1 MTCPALLRLLAVVYG
16 TPEYALDEAS
26 RTSHPLYSVRLAK
39 DNMTDH
45 QRTLRRPLL
54 GGALT
59 AAALGL
65 CGISPRLLAAGKRRV
80 SVREEE
86 IEPGRYQNHPQ
97 TRAFIDEMVA
107 SNGFQRA
114 ELEGWFSQA
123 VYSTTVARLIMPPTT
138 PGKKSWRAY
147 RSRFIEP
154 IRINAGVR
162 FWQQNR
168 ETLRR
173 AEAEFGVPASVIVGI
188 IGVET
193 IYGRDM
199 GNFRVLDSLSTLAF
213 DYPDTPNR
221 EARTKLFRNQ
231 LADYLL
237 WCRDTKTD
245 VFSVLGSYAGAI
257 GIPQFMPTS
266 LREYAVDYDGDGHI
280 DLRNSPTDAIGS
292 VGRFLQLHGWE
303 QGRPV
308 VWQIANDDGS
318 RGVAAAA
325 ADGEP
330 WPTRTLNQ
338 LTRAGLRVDEPI
350 DVARE
355 GETGVL
361 IADLPTPDQPT
372 EYVIGLR
379 NFYVLTRYNR
389 SFFYALT
396 VYQLGEA
403 VKAAMA

>member
-1 MTCPALLRLLAVVYG
+1 MT
-16 TPEYALDEAS
+16 E
-26 RTSHPLYSVRLAK
+26 K
-39 DNMTDH
+39 
-45 QRTLRRPLL
+45 QRSLRRPLL
-54 GGALT
+54 RAAFS

-65 CGISPRLLAAGKRRV
+65 CGISPGLMAAGKRRV
-80 SVREEE
+80 SVSEEE
-86 IEPGRYQNHPQ
+86 IDPGRYQNHPQ
-97 TRAFIDEMVA
+97 TRAFIDQMVA
-107 SNGFQRA
+107 RNGFQRA
-114 ELEGWFSQA
+114 ELEGWFAQT
-123 VYSTTVARLIMPPTT
+123 VYSATVARLIMPPST
-138 PGKKSWRAY
+138 PGRKSWRAY

-168 ETLRR
+168 DTLRR

-193 IYGRDM
+193 IYGRNM
-199 GNFRVLDSLSTLAF
+199 GTFRVMDSLSTLAF

-221 EARTKLFRNQ
+221 EARTRLFRDQ
-231 LADYLL
+231 LGDYLL
-237 WCRDTKTD
+237 WCRDTRTD
-245 VFSVLGSYAGAI
+245 VFSVTGSYAGAI

-266 LREYAVDYDGDGHI
+266 LREYAIDYDNDGHI

-308 VWQIANDDGS
+308 VWRIAGDAGS
-318 RGVAAAA
+318 LGVASAA

-338 LTRAGLRVDEPI
+338 LTRAGLQLDEPI
-350 DVARE
+350 DSGRE

-361 IADLPTPDQPT
+361 VVDLPTPDQPT
-372 EYVIGLR
+372 EYMIGLR

-389 SFFYALT
+389 SFFYALS

-403 VKAAMA
+403 VKAAIA

>member
-1 MTCPALLRLLAVVYG
+1 
-16 TPEYALDEAS
+16 
-26 RTSHPLYSVRLAK
+26 
-39 DNMTDH
+39 MTDK
-45 QRTLRRPLL
+45 QRSLRRPLM
-54 GGALT
+54 GAALT

-65 CGISPRLLAAGKRRV
+65 CGVSPQLLAAGKRRV

-97 TRAFIDEMVA
+97 TRAFIDDMVA
-107 SNGFQRA
+107 RHGFQRA
-114 ELEGWFSQA
+114 ELDTWFSQA
-123 VYSTTVARLIMPPTT
+123 VYSATVSRLIMPPAT

-162 FWQQNR
+162 FWQQHR
-168 ETLRR
+168 DTLRR

-199 GNFRVLDSLSTLAF
+199 GTFRVLDSLSTLAF

-221 EARTKLFRNQ
+221 ESRTKLFRDQ

-237 WCRDTKTD
+237 WCRETKTD
-245 VFSVLGSYAGAI
+245 VYSVLGSFAGAV

-266 LREYAVDYDGDGHI
+266 LREYAIDYDNDGRV

-308 VWQIANDDGS
+308 VWRIAGDDGS
-318 RGVAAAA
+318 RGIATAA

-350 DVARE
+350 DVNRE

-361 IADLPTPDQPT
+361 VVDLPTPDQPT
-372 EYVIGLR
+372 EYMIGLR

-389 SFFYALT
+389 SFFYALA

-403 VKAAMA
+403 VKAAMG

>member
-1 MTCPALLRLLAVVYG
+1 MHKT
-16 TPEYALDEAS
+16 
-26 RTSHPLYSVRLAK
+26 HPLYSVRLAK
-39 DNMTDH
+39 DNMTDP
-45 QRTLRRPLL
+45 QRPLRRPLM
-54 GGALT
+54 GAALT

-65 CGISPRLLAAGKRRV
+65 CGISPGLFAAGKRRV

-86 IEPGRYQNHPQ
+86 IDPGRYQNHPQ
-97 TRAFIDEMVA
+97 ARAFIDDMVA
-107 SNGFQRA
+107 RNGFQRT
-114 ELEGWFSQA
+114 ELESYFGQA
-123 VYSTTVARLIMPPTT
+123 VYSATVARLIMPPTT

-199 GNFRVLDSLSTLAF
+199 GTFRVMDSLSTLAF

-221 EARTKLFRNQ
+221 EARTKLFRDQ

-266 LREYAVDYDGDGHI
+266 LREYAIDYDGDGHI
-280 DLRNSPTDAIGS
+280 DLRNSPADAIGS

-303 QGRPV
+303 QNRPV
-308 VWQIANDDGS
+308 VWRIAGDAGS
-318 RGVAAAA
+318 QGVAVAA

-350 DVARE
+350 DVQRE
-355 GETGVL
+355 GEAGVL
-361 IADLPTPDQPT
+361 IVDLPTPDQPT
-372 EYVIGLR
+372 EYIIGLR

-389 SFFYALT
+389 SFFYALA

-403 VKAAMA
+403 VKAAMS

>member
-1 MTCPALLRLLAVVYG
+1 
-16 TPEYALDEAS
+16 
-26 RTSHPLYSVRLAK
+26 
-39 DNMTDH
+39 MTDS
-45 QRTLRRPLL
+45 QRSLRRPLL
-54 GGALT
+54 GAALCT
-59 AAALGL
+59 AALGL
-65 CGISPRLLAAGKRRV
+65 CGISPTALAAARKAAKARPRRV
-80 SVREEE
+80 STVQEEE
-86 IEPGRYQNHPQ
+86 IEPGRYRDNPQ
-97 TRAFIDEMVA
+97 TRAFIDEMV
-107 SNGFQRA
+107 NGHGFARA
-114 ELEGWFSQA
+114 TLDDWFAQA
-123 VYSTTVARLIMPPTT
+123 VYSSTVVRLIMPPAT
-138 PGKKSWRAY
+138 PGRKSWRTY

-162 FWQQNR
+162 FWQENR
-168 ETLRR
+168 AALER
-173 AEAEFGVPASVIVGI
+173 AQAEFGVPASVIVGI

-199 GNFRVLDSLSTLAF
+199 GTFRVLDSLSTLAF

-221 EARTKLFRNQ
+221 DARARLFRDQ
-231 LADYLL
+231 LSDYLL
-237 WCRDTKTD
+237 WCRDTRTD
-245 VFSVLGSYAGAI
+245 VFSVLGSYAGAV

-266 LREYAVDYDGDGHI
+266 LRQYAIDYDGDGHV

-303 QGRPV
+303 QNRPV
-308 VWQIANDDGS
+308 VWRIAQDEGS
-318 RGVAAAA
+318 LGVAAAA

-338 LTRAGLRVDEPI
+338 LLKAGLRTDEPI
-350 DVARE
+350 DLRRE

-361 IADLPTPDQPT
+361 VVDLPTPGQPT
-372 EYVIGLR
+372 EYMLGLR

-389 SFFYALT
+389 SFFYALA

>member
-1 MTCPALLRLLAVVYG
+1 MT
-16 TPEYALDEAS
+16 E
-26 RTSHPLYSVRLAK
+26 K
-39 DNMTDH
+39 
-45 QRTLRRPLL
+45 QRSLRRPPRRVLM
-54 GGALT
+54 GAALS

-65 CGISPRLLAAGKRRV
+65 CGISPTLLAAGKRRV

-86 IEPGRYQNHPQ
+86 IDPGRYQNHPQ
-97 TRAFIDEMVA
+97 ARAFIDEMVSRHGLA
-107 SNGFQRA
+107 RA
-114 ELEGWFSQA
+114 DLDNWFAQTA
-123 VYSTTVARLIMPPTT
+123 YSATVARLILPPTT

-199 GNFRVLDSLSTLAF
+199 GSFRVMDSLSTLAF

-221 EARTKLFRNQ
+221 EARTKLFRDQ

-237 WCRDTKTD
+237 WCRDTRTD
-245 VFSVLGSYAGAI
+245 VFSVTGSYAGAI

-266 LREYAVDYDGDGHI
+266 LREYAIDYDNDGHI
-280 DLRNSPTDAIGS
+280 DLRNSPVDAIGS

-308 VWQIANDDGS
+308 AWRIASDAGS
-318 RGVAAAA
+318 LGVATAA

-350 DVARE
+350 DIARE

-361 IADLPTPDQPT
+361 VVDLPTPDQPT
-372 EYVIGLR
+372 EYLIGLR

-389 SFFYALT
+389 SFFYALA

-403 VKAAMA
+403 VKAAMG

>member
-1 MTCPALLRLLAVVYG
+1 
-16 TPEYALDEAS
+16 
-26 RTSHPLYSVRLAK
+26 
-39 DNMTDH
+39 MTDT
-45 QRTLRRPLL
+45 QRSLRRPLL
-54 GGALT
+54 GAALS

-65 CGISPRLLAAGKRRV
+65 CGLSPNLLAAGKRRV
-80 SVREEE
+80 NVREEE
-86 IEPGRYQNHPQ
+86 IEPGRYRDNAQ
-97 TRAFIDEMVA
+97 TRAFIDEMVTRH
-107 SNGFQRA
+107 GFERGT
-114 ELEGWFSQA
+114 LENWFGQA
-123 VYSTTVARLIMPPTT
+123 VYSATVARLILPPTT
-138 PGKKSWRAY
+138 PGRKSWRAY

-154 IRINAGVR
+154 IRINAGLR
-162 FWQQNR
+162 FWQENR
-168 ETLRR
+168 DTLRR

-199 GNFRVLDSLSTLAF
+199 GTFRVIDSLSTLAF
-213 DYPDTPNR
+213 DYPSTPNR
-221 EARTKLFRNQ
+221 GARSTLFRNQ

-237 WCRDTKTD
+237 WCRDTRTD

-266 LREYAVDYDGDGHI
+266 LREYAIDYDGNGRI

-303 QGRPV
+303 ANRPV
-308 VWQIANDDGS
+308 VWRLAADEGS
-318 RGVAAAA
+318 RGIAVAA

-338 LTRAGLRVDEPI
+338 LTKAGLRLDEPI
-350 DVARE
+350 DLARE

-361 IADLPTPDQPT
+361 VVDLPTPDQPT
-372 EYVIGLR
+372 EYMIGLR

-389 SFFYALT
+389 SFFYALA

-403 VKAAMA
+403 VKAAMG

>member
-1 MTCPALLRLLAVVYG
+1 
-16 TPEYALDEAS
+16 
-26 RTSHPLYSVRLAK
+26 
-39 DNMTDH
+39 MTDK
-45 QRTLRRPLL
+45 QRSLRRPLL
-54 GGALT
+54 GAALT

-65 CGISPRLLAAGKRRV
+65 CGVSPRLMAAGKRRV
-80 SVREEE
+80 SIREEE
-86 IEPGRYQNHPQ
+86 IEPGRYRNHPQ
-97 TRAFIDEMVA
+97 TRAFIDDMVA
-107 SNGFQRA
+107 RHGFPRA
-114 ELEGWFSQA
+114 ELDTYFSQA
-123 VYSTTVARLIMPPTT
+123 VYSATVSRLIMPPST
-138 PGKKSWRAY
+138 PGRKSWRTY

-162 FWQQNR
+162 FWQENR
-168 ETLRR
+168 DTLRR

-199 GNFRVLDSLSTLAF
+199 GTFRVLDSLSTLAF

-221 EARTKLFRNQ
+221 DARTRLFRDQ

-237 WCRDTKTD
+237 WCRETRTD
-245 VFSVLGSYAGAI
+245 VYSVLGSYAGAV

-266 LREYAVDYDGDGHI
+266 LREYAIDYDKDGHV
-280 DLRNSPTDAIGS
+280 DLRNSTVDAIGS

-308 VWQIANDDGS
+308 VWRIAGDEGS
-318 RGVAAAA
+318 RGIAVAA

-330 WPTRTLNQ
+330 WPTRTLTQ
-338 LTRAGLRVDEPI
+338 LTRAGLRVDEPV
-350 DVARE
+350 DLQRE

-361 IADLPTPDQPT
+361 VVDLPTPDQPT
-372 EYVIGLR
+372 EYLIGLR

-389 SFFYALT
+389 SFFYALA

-403 VKAAMA
+403 VKAAMG

>member
-1 MTCPALLRLLAVVYG
+1 
-16 TPEYALDEAS
+16 
-26 RTSHPLYSVRLAK
+26 
-39 DNMTDH
+39 MTDQ
-45 QRTLRRPLL
+45 QRSLRRPLL
-54 GGALT
+54 GAALT

-65 CGISPRLLAAGKRRV
+65 CGVSPGLLAAGKRRV

-86 IEPGRYQNHPQ
+86 IEPGRYQNHPKTQ
-97 TRAFIDEMVA
+97 AFIDEMVA
-107 SNGFQRA
+107 RNGFQRA
-114 ELEGWFSQA
+114 ELESYFSQA
-123 VYSTTVARLIMPPTT
+123 VYSATVSRLIMPPTT

-173 AEAEFGVPASVIVGI
+173 AETEFGVPASVIVGI

-199 GNFRVLDSLSTLAF
+199 GTFRVLDSLSTLAF

-221 EARTKLFRNQ
+221 DARTTLFRNQ
-231 LADYLL
+231 LADYLI
-237 WCRDTKTD
+237 WCRDTRTD
-245 VFSVLGSYAGAI
+245 VYSVLGSYAGAV

-266 LREYAVDYDGDGHI
+266 LREYAIDYDRDGHV

-308 VWQIANDDGS
+308 AWRIAGDAGS
-318 RGVAAAA
+318 LGVASAA

-338 LTRAGLRVDEPI
+338 LTKAGLRVDEPI
-350 DVARE
+350 DVQRE

-361 IADLPTPDQPT
+361 IVDLPTPDQPT
-372 EYVIGLR
+372 EYMIGLR

-389 SFFYALT
+389 SFFYALA

-403 VKAAMA
+403 VKAAMG

>member
-1 MTCPALLRLLAVVYG
+1 MG
-16 TPEYALDEAS
+16 
-26 RTSHPLYSVRLAK
+26 
-39 DNMTDH
+39 
-45 QRTLRRPLL
+45 
-54 GGALT
+54 
-59 AAALGL
+59 AALGAAAMGL
-65 CGISPRLLAAGKRRV
+65 SGLSPTLLAAGKRRV

-86 IEPGRYQNHPQ
+86 IDPGRYQNHPQ
-97 TRAFIDEMVA
+97 ARAFIDDMVA
-107 SNGFQRA
+107 RNGFARA
-114 ELEGWFSQA
+114 DIEGWFAQTA
-123 VYSTTVARLIMPPTT
+123 YSATVARLIMPPTT

-199 GNFRVLDSLSTLAF
+199 GSFRVMDSLSTLAF

-221 EARTKLFRNQ
+221 DARTKLFRDQ

-237 WCRDTKTD
+237 WCRDTRTD
-245 VFSVLGSYAGAI
+245 VFSVTGSYAGAI

-266 LREYAVDYDGDGHI
+266 LREYAIDYDNDGHI
-280 DLRNSPTDAIGS
+280 DLRNSPVDAIGS

-308 VWQIANDDGS
+308 VWRIAGDDGS
-318 RGVAAAA
+318 RGVAIAA

-350 DVARE
+350 DTARE

-361 IADLPTPDQPT
+361 VVDLPTPNQPT
-372 EYVIGLR
+372 EYMIGLR

-389 SFFYALT
+389 SFFYALA

>member
-1 MTCPALLRLLAVVYG
+1 
-16 TPEYALDEAS
+16 
-26 RTSHPLYSVRLAK
+26 
-39 DNMTDH
+39 MTDT
-45 QRTLRRPLL
+45 QRSLRRPLL
-54 GGALT
+54 GAALS

-65 CGISPRLLAAGKRRV
+65 CGLSPSLLAAGKRRV

-86 IEPGRYQNHPQ
+86 IEPGRYRDNPQ
-97 TRAFIDEMVA
+97 ARAFIDEMVA
-107 SNGFQRA
+107 RHGFERGMLQ
-114 ELEGWFSQA
+114 EWFGQA
-123 VYSTTVARLIMPPTT
+123 VYSATVVRLIMPPATT
-138 PGKKSWRAY
+138 GRKSWRTY

-162 FWQQNR
+162 FWQDNR
-168 ETLRR
+168 DTLRR

-199 GNFRVLDSLSTLAF
+199 GSFRVLDSLSTLAF
-213 DYPDTPNR
+213 DYPATPNR
-221 EARTKLFRNQ
+221 EARSTLFRNQ

-237 WCRDTKTD
+237 WCRDTRTD
-245 VFSVLGSYAGAI
+245 VYSVLGSYAGAI

-266 LREYAVDYDGDGHI
+266 LREYALDYDNNGHI

-292 VGRFLQLHGWE
+292 VARFLQLHGWE
-303 QGRPV
+303 PGRPV
-308 VWQIANDDGS
+308 VWRIAPDTGS
-318 RGVAAAA
+318 LGIATAA

-330 WPTRTLNQ
+330 WPTRALNQ
-338 LTRAGLRVDEPI
+338 LTRAGLSLDEPI
-350 DVARE
+350 NLARE

-361 IADLPTPDQPT
+361 VVDLPTPDQPT
-372 EYVIGLR
+372 EYLLGLR

-389 SFFYALT
+389 SFFYALA

-403 VKAAMA
+403 VKAAMG

>member
-1 MTCPALLRLLAVVYG
+1 
-16 TPEYALDEAS
+16 
-26 RTSHPLYSVRLAK
+26 
-39 DNMTDH
+39 MTDT
-45 QRTLRRPLL
+45 QRSLRRPFL
-54 GGALT
+54 GAALA

-65 CGISPRLLAAGKRRV
+65 CGASPALLAAGKRRV
-80 SVREEE
+80 SLSEEE
-86 IEPGRYQNHPQ
+86 IEPGRYRNNPQ
-97 TRAFIDEMVA
+97 ARAFIDEMV
-107 SNGFQRA
+107 SRHGFDRA
-114 ELEGWFSQA
+114 VLDDWFGQA
-123 VYSTTVARLIMPPTT
+123 VFSATVARLIMPPAT
-138 PGKKSWRAY
+138 PGKKSWRTY

-162 FWQQNR
+162 FWQQHR
-168 ETLRR
+168 DTLRR

-199 GNFRVLDSLSTLAF
+199 GTFRVIDSLSTLAF
-213 DYPDTPNR
+213 DYPDTANR
-221 EARTKLFRNQ
+221 ASRQTMFRNQ

-237 WCRDTKTD
+237 WCRDTRTD

-266 LREYAVDYDGDGHI
+266 LREYAIDYDGDGRI

-303 QGRPV
+303 AGRPV
-308 VWQIANDDGS
+308 VWRIADDAGS
-318 RGVAAAA
+318 QGVAAAA

-338 LTRAGLRVDEPI
+338 LVKAGLRVDEPI

-361 IADLPTPDQPT
+361 VVDLPTPGQTT
-372 EYVIGLR
+372 EYMIGLR

-389 SFFYALT
+389 SFFYALA

-403 VKAAMA
+403 VKAAMG

>member
-1 MTCPALLRLLAVVYG
+1 
-16 TPEYALDEAS
+16 
-26 RTSHPLYSVRLAK
+26 
-39 DNMTDH
+39 MTDS
-45 QRTLRRPLL
+45 QRSLRRPLL
-54 GGALT
+54 GAALS
-59 AAALGL
+59 AAALSL
-65 CGISPRLLAAGKRRV
+65 CGVSPALLAAGKRRV

-86 IEPGRYQNHPQ
+86 IEPGRYRDNPKS
-97 TRAFIDEMVA
+97 RAFIDEMVA
-107 SNGFQRA
+107 RHGFARQT
-114 ELEGWFSQA
+114 LEGWFGQA
-123 VYSTTVARLIMPPTT
+123 VYSSTVVRLIMPPAT
-138 PGKKSWRAY
+138 PGRKSWRTY

-199 GNFRVLDSLSTLAF
+199 GTFRVIDSLSTLAF
-213 DYPDTPNR
+213 DYPDVPNR
-221 EARTKLFRNQ
+221 EARTALFRNQ

-237 WCRDTKTD
+237 WCRDTNTD
-245 VFSVLGSYAGAI
+245 VFSVLGSFAGAV

-266 LREYAVDYDGDGHI
+266 LREYAIDYDGDGHI
-280 DLRNSPTDAIGS
+280 DLRGSATDAIGS
-292 VGRFLQLHGWE
+292 VARFLQLHGWE
-303 QGRPV
+303 PGRPV
-308 VWQIANDDGS
+308 AWRIATDEGS
-318 RGVAAAA
+318 RGIAAAA

-338 LTRAGLRVDEPI
+338 LLKAGLRVDEPI
-350 DVARE
+350 NLASE

-361 IADLPTPDQPT
+361 VVDLPTPGETTD
-372 EYVIGLR
+372 YMLGLR

-389 SFFYALT
+389 SFFYALA

-403 VKAAMA
+403 VKAAMG

>member
-1 MTCPALLRLLAVVYG
+1 
-16 TPEYALDEAS
+16 
-26 RTSHPLYSVRLAK
+26 
-39 DNMTDH
+39 MTDIE
-45 QRTLRRPLL
+45 RSLRRPLL
-54 GGALT
+54 GAALS

-65 CGISPRLLAAGKRRV
+65 CGISPALLAAGKRRV
-80 SVREEE
+80 SIREEE
-86 IEPGRYQNHPQ
+86 IDPGRYRADGTNAQA
-97 TRAFIDEMVA
+97 RAFIDEMVA
-107 SNGFQRA
+107 KHGFERGA
-114 ELEGWFSQA
+114 LNDWFGQTA
-123 VYSTTVARLIMPPTT
+123 YSATVARLIMPPTT
-138 PGKKSWRAY
+138 PGRKSWRAY

-162 FWQQNR
+162 FWEEHR
-168 ETLRR
+168 DTLRR

-199 GNFRVLDSLSTLAF
+199 GTFRVMDSLSTLAF

-221 EARTKLFRNQ
+221 AARTTLFRNQ
-231 LADYLL
+231 LQDYLL
-237 WCRDTKTD
+237 WCRETRTD

-266 LREYAVDYDGDGHI
+266 LREYALDYSGDGRI
-280 DLRNSPTDAIGS
+280 DLRNSAVDAIGS
-292 VGRFLQLHGWE
+292 VARFLQLHGWE
-303 QGRPV
+303 PGRPV
-308 VWQIANDDGS
+308 AWRLGQDEGS
-318 RGVAAAA
+318 RGIASAA

-338 LTRAGLRVDEPI
+338 LLKAGLRVDEPI
-350 DVARE
+350 DTARE

-361 IADLPTPDQPT
+361 VVDLPTPDAPT
-372 EYVIGLR
+372 EYMLGLR

-389 SFFYALT
+389 SFFYALS

-403 VKAAMA
+403 VKAAMV

>member
-1 MTCPALLRLLAVVYG
+1 
-16 TPEYALDEAS
+16 
-26 RTSHPLYSVRLAK
+26 
-39 DNMTDH
+39 MTDS
-45 QRTLRRPLL
+45 QRSLRRPLL
-54 GGALT
+54 G
-59 AAALGL
+59 AAIAATGLGL
-65 CGISPRLLAAGKRRV
+65 CGLSPLSMAAGKRRV
-80 SVREEE
+80 ALREEE
-86 IEPGRYQNHPQ
+86 IEPGRYRDNAQ
-97 TRAFIDEMVA
+97 TQAFIDDMA
-107 SNGFQRA
+107 TRHGFAREQLA
-114 ELEGWFSQA
+114 DWFGQT
-123 VYSTTVARLIMPPTT
+123 VYSATVARLILPPAT
-138 PGKKSWRAY
+138 PGRKSWRAY

-168 ETLRR
+168 ATLRR

-199 GNFRVLDSLSTLAF
+199 GTFRVMDSLSTLAF
-213 DYPDTPNR
+213 DYPATPNR
-221 EARTKLFRNQ
+221 DARSAMFRNQ
-231 LADYLL
+231 LSDYLL
-237 WCRDTKTD
+237 WCRDTGTD
-245 VFSVLGSYAGAI
+245 VFSVLGSYAGAV

-266 LREYAVDYDGDGHI
+266 LREYAIDYDGDGHV

-303 QGRPV
+303 AGRPV
-308 VWQIANDDGS
+308 VWRIAGDDGS

-338 LTRAGLRVDEPI
+338 LLKAGLRVDEPI
-350 DVARE
+350 DLASE

-372 EYVIGLR
+372 EYRVGLR

-389 SFFYALT
+389 SFFYALA
-396 VYQLGEA
+396 VYELGEA
-403 VKAAMA
+403 VKAAMS

>member
-1 MTCPALLRLLAVVYG
+1 
-16 TPEYALDEAS
+16 
-26 RTSHPLYSVRLAK
+26 
-39 DNMTDH
+39 MTDQ
-45 QRTLRRPLL
+45 QRSLRRPLL
-54 GGALT
+54 GAALT

-65 CGISPRLLAAGKRRV
+65 CGVSPGLVAAGRRRV

-97 TRAFIDEMVA
+97 ARAFIDEMVA
-107 SNGFQRA
+107 RNGLPRA
-114 ELEGWFSQA
+114 ELESYFSQA
-123 VYSTTVARLIMPPTT
+123 VYSATVSRLIMPPTT

-199 GNFRVLDSLSTLAF
+199 GTFRVIDSLSTLAF

-221 EARTKLFRNQ
+221 EDRSTMFRNQ
-231 LADYLL
+231 LKDFLL
-237 WCRDTKTD
+237 WCRDTGTD
-245 VFSVLGSYAGAI
+245 TFSVLGSYAGAV

-266 LREYAVDYDGDGHI
+266 IREYAIDYDRDGHI
-280 DLRNSPTDAIGS
+280 DLRNSAVDAIGS
-292 VGRFLQLHGWE
+292 VARFLQMHGWE
-303 QGRPV
+303 PNRPV
-308 VWQIANDDGS
+308 MWNIAGDADSQGI
-318 RGVAAAA
+318 AAAA
-325 ADGEP
+325 ADGQP
-330 WPTRTLNQ
+330 YPGMTLSR
-338 LTRAGLRVDEPI
+338 LTRAGLALAPGVDT
-350 DVARE
+350 ARE
-355 GETGVL
+355 QETEVL
-361 IADLPTPDQPT
+361 MIDLPTPGQPT
-372 EYVIGLR
+372 EYRVGLR

-389 SFFYALT
+389 SFFYAAA
-396 VYQLGEA
+396 VYELGQA
-403 VKAAMA
+403 VRQAMHG

>member
-1 MTCPALLRLLAVVYG
+1 
-16 TPEYALDEAS
+16 
-26 RTSHPLYSVRLAK
+26 
-39 DNMTDH
+39 MTDQ
-45 QRTLRRPLL
+45 QRSLRRPLL
-54 GGALT
+54 GAALT

-65 CGISPRLLAAGKRRV
+65 CGVSPGLVAAGHRRV

-97 TRAFIDEMVA
+97 ARAFIDEMVA
-107 SNGFQRA
+107 RNGLPRA
-114 ELEGWFSQA
+114 ELESYFSQA
-123 VYSTTVARLIMPPTT
+123 VYSATVSRLIMPPTT

-199 GNFRVLDSLSTLAF
+199 GTFRVIDSLSTLAF

-221 EARTKLFRNQ
+221 DARTKLFRNQ

-245 VFSVLGSYAGAI
+245 VFSVLGSYAGAV

-266 LREYAVDYDGDGHI
+266 LREYAVDYDGDSHV

-303 QGRPV
+303 QNRPV
-308 VWQIANDDGS
+308 VWRIGADAGS
-318 RGVAAAA
+318 LGVATAA

-338 LTRAGLRVDEPI
+338 LTKAGLRVDEPI
-350 DVARE
+350 DLQRE
-355 GETGVL
+355 AETGVL
-361 IADLPTPDQPT
+361 VVDLPTPDQPT
-372 EYVIGLR
+372 EYMIGLR

-389 SFFYALT
+389 SFFYALA

>member
-1 MTCPALLRLLAVVYG
+1 
-16 TPEYALDEAS
+16 
-26 RTSHPLYSVRLAK
+26 
-39 DNMTDH
+39 MTDP
-45 QRTLRRPLL
+45 QRSLRRPLL
-54 GGALT
+54 GAALS

-65 CGISPRLLAAGKRRV
+65 CGLSPSLLAAGNRRV

-86 IEPGRYQNHPQ
+86 IEPGRYRDNPQ

-107 SNGFQRA
+107 RHSFDRGALQD
-114 ELEGWFSQA
+114 WFGQA
-123 VYSTTVARLIMPPTT
+123 VYSSTVVRLIMPPATT
-138 PGKKSWRAY
+138 GRKSWRAY

-162 FWQQNR
+162 FWQDNR
-168 ETLRR
+168 DTLRR

-199 GNFRVLDSLSTLAF
+199 GTFRVLDSLSTLAF

-221 EARTKLFRNQ
+221 AARSTLFRNQ

-237 WCRDTKTD
+237 WCRDTRTD
-245 VFSVLGSYAGAI
+245 VYSVLGSYAGAI

-266 LREYAVDYDGDGHI
+266 LREYAIDYDNNGRI

-292 VGRFLQLHGWE
+292 VARFLQLHGWE
-303 QGRPV
+303 PGRPV
-308 VWQIANDDGS
+308 VWRIAGDSGS
-318 RGVAAAA
+318 LGVATAA

-350 DVARE
+350 DTARE

-361 IADLPTPDQPT
+361 VVDLPTPDQPT
-372 EYVIGLR
+372 EYLLGLR

-389 SFFYALT
+389 SFFYALA

-403 VKAAMA
+403 VKAAMG

>member
-1 MTCPALLRLLAVVYG
+1 
-16 TPEYALDEAS
+16 
-26 RTSHPLYSVRLAK
+26 
-39 DNMTDH
+39 MTDH

-54 GGALT
+54 GAALT

-107 SNGFQRA
+107 ATASSGPSSRV
-114 ELEGWFSQA
+114 WFSQA

-199 GNFRVLDSLSTLAF
+199 GNFRVIDSLSTLAF

-221 EARTKLFRNQ
+221 DARTKLFRNQ

-308 VWQIANDDGS
+308 VWRSPTTMAAEALPRPRPTANRGRHARSTSS
-318 RGVAAAA
+318 RAPDCAWTSRSTSPRRRNRR
-325 ADGEP
+325 AD
-330 WPTRTLNQ
+330 R
-338 LTRAGLRVDEPI
+338 RSA
-350 DVARE
+350 
-355 GETGVL
+355 
-361 IADLPTPDQPT
+361 TPDQPT

-389 SFFYALT
+389 SFFYALA

-403 VKAAMA
+403 

>member
-1 MTCPALLRLLAVVYG
+1 MPAPGERNRDGAALRNH
-16 TPEYALDEAS
+16 AS
-26 RTSHPLYSVRLAK
+26 DVSHPLYSVRLAK

-45 QRTLRRPLL
+45 QRSLRRPLM
-54 GGALT
+54 GAALT

-97 TRAFIDEMVA
+97 ARAFIDDMVA
-107 SNGFQRA
+107 RHGFERA
-114 ELEGWFSQA
+114 ELDAWFSQA
-123 VYSTTVARLIMPPTT
+123 VYSATVSRLIMPPST
-138 PGKKSWRAY
+138 PGRKSWRAY

-199 GNFRVLDSLSTLAF
+199 GTFRVIDSLSTLAF

-221 EARTKLFRNQ
+221 DARTKLFRDQ
-231 LADYLL
+231 LTDYLI

-266 LREYAVDYDGDGHI
+266 LREYAIDYDGDGRI
-280 DLRNSPTDAIGS
+280 DLRNSATDAIGS

-303 QGRPV
+303 PGRPV
-308 VWQIANDDGS
+308 VWRIAGDDGS
-318 RGVAAAA
+318 RGIAAAA

-350 DVARE
+350 DTQRE

-361 IADLPTPDQPT
+361 IVDLPTPDQPT
-372 EYVIGLR
+372 EYMIGLR

-389 SFFYALT
+389 SFFYALA

-403 VKAAMA
+403 VKAAMG

>member
-1 MTCPALLRLLAVVYG
+1 
-16 TPEYALDEAS
+16 
-26 RTSHPLYSVRLAK
+26 
-39 DNMTDH
+39 MTDQ
-45 QRTLRRPLL
+45 QRTLRRPLI
-54 GGALT
+54 GAALT

-97 TRAFIDEMVA
+97 TRAFIDDMVA
-107 SNGFQRA
+107 RNGFQRA
-114 ELEGWFSQA
+114 ELEAWFSQA
-123 VYSTTVARLIMPPTT
+123 VYSATVSRLVMPPST
-138 PGKKSWRAY
+138 PGRKSWRAY

-168 ETLRR
+168 DTLRR
-173 AEAEFGVPASVIVGI
+173 AENEFGVPASVIVGI

-199 GNFRVLDSLSTLAF
+199 GDFRVIDSLSTLAF

-221 EARTKLFRNQ
+221 EARTKLFRDQ

-245 VFSVLGSYAGAI
+245 VFSVRGSFAGAI

-266 LREYAVDYDGDGHI
+266 LREYAIDYDGDGHI
-280 DLRNSPTDAIGS
+280 DLRNSATDAIGS

-308 VWQIANDDGS
+308 VWKIGGDAGS
-318 RGVAAAA
+318 IGVAAAA

-330 WPTRTLNQ
+330 WPTRTLGQ

-355 GETGVL
+355 AETGVL
-361 IADLPTPDQPT
+361 IVDLPTPDQPT
-372 EYVIGLR
+372 EYMIGLR

-389 SFFYALT
+389 SFFYALA

-403 VKAAMA
+403 VKAAMG

>member
-1 MTCPALLRLLAVVYG
+1 
-16 TPEYALDEAS
+16 
-26 RTSHPLYSVRLAK
+26 
-39 DNMTDH
+39 MTDT
-45 QRTLRRPLL
+45 RRSLRRPFL
-54 GGALT
+54 GAALS

-65 CGISPRLLAAGKRRV
+65 CGLSPSILAAGKRRV
-80 SVREEE
+80 SMREEE
-86 IEPGRYQNHPQ
+86 IEPGRYRDNAQ
-97 TRAFIDEMVA
+97 TRAFIDEMV
-107 SNGFQRA
+107 SRHDFDRGT
-114 ELEGWFSQA
+114 LEDWFGQA
-123 VYSTTVARLIMPPTT
+123 VYSATVARLVMPPAT
-138 PGKKSWRAY
+138 PGRKSWRAY

-162 FWQQNR
+162 FWQDNR

-199 GNFRVLDSLSTLAF
+199 GTFRVIDSLSTLAF
-213 DYPDTPNR
+213 DYPATPNR
-221 EARTKLFRNQ
+221 EARATLFRNQ

-237 WCRDTKTD
+237 WCRETRTD

-266 LREYAVDYDGDGHI
+266 LREYAIDYDGDGRV

-303 QGRPV
+303 PGRPV
-308 VWQIANDDGS
+308 VWRIADDDGS
-318 RGVAAAA
+318 RGIAAAA

-338 LTRAGLRVDEPI
+338 FLKAGLKVDEPI
-350 DVARE
+350 DQARE

-361 IADLPTPDQPT
+361 IVDLPTPDQPT
-372 EYVIGLR
+372 DYMIGLR

-389 SFFYALT
+389 SFFYALA

-403 VKAAMA
+403 VKAASS

>member
-1 MTCPALLRLLAVVYG
+1 
-16 TPEYALDEAS
+16 
-26 RTSHPLYSVRLAK
+26 
-39 DNMTDH
+39 MTDT
-45 QRTLRRPLL
+45 QRSLRRPLL
-54 GGALT
+54 GAALS

-65 CGISPRLLAAGKRRV
+65 CGLSPSLLAAGKRRV

-86 IEPGRYQNHPQ
+86 IEPGRYRDNPQ
-97 TRAFIDEMVA
+97 TRAFIDEMAVRH
-107 SNGFQRA
+107 GFDRGTLQD
-114 ELEGWFSQA
+114 WFGQA
-123 VYSTTVARLIMPPTT
+123 VYSSTVVRLIMPPATT
-138 PGKKSWRAY
+138 GRKSWRAY

-162 FWQQNR
+162 FWQDNR
-168 ETLRR
+168 DTLRR
-173 AEAEFGVPASVIVGI
+173 AESEFGVPASVIVGI

-199 GNFRVLDSLSTLAF
+199 GTFRVLDSLSTLAF

-221 EARTKLFRNQ
+221 AARSTLFRNQ

-237 WCRDTKTD
+237 WCRDTRTD
-245 VFSVLGSYAGAI
+245 VYSVLGSYAGAI

-266 LREYAVDYDGDGHI
+266 LREYAIDYDNNGRI

-303 QGRPV
+303 PGRPV
-308 VWQIANDDGS
+308 AWRIAGDSGS
-318 RGVAAAA
+318 LGVATAA

-350 DVARE
+350 DTARE

-361 IADLPTPDQPT
+361 VVDLPTPDQPT
-372 EYVIGLR
+372 EYLLGLR

-389 SFFYALT
+389 SFFYALA

-403 VKAAMA
+403 VKAAMG

>member
-1 MTCPALLRLLAVVYG
+1 
-16 TPEYALDEAS
+16 
-26 RTSHPLYSVRLAK
+26 
-39 DNMTDH
+39 MTDK
-45 QRTLRRPLL
+45 QRSLRRPLM
-54 GGALT
+54 GAALT

-65 CGISPRLLAAGKRRV
+65 CGISPQLAAAGKRRV

-107 SNGFQRA
+107 RHGYPRA
-114 ELEGWFSQA
+114 ELDSYFSQA
-123 VYSTTVARLIMPPTT
+123 VYSATVSRLIMPPST

-147 RSRFIEP
+147 RGRFIEP

-162 FWQQNR
+162 FWQDNR

-199 GNFRVLDSLSTLAF
+199 GTFRVLDSLSTLAF

-221 EARTKLFRNQ
+221 VARTKLFRDQ

-237 WCRDTKTD
+237 WCRETRTD
-245 VFSVLGSYAGAI
+245 VYAVLGSYAGAV

-266 LREYAVDYDGDGHI
+266 LREYAIDYDKDGHV

-308 VWQIANDDGS
+308 VWRIAGDDGS
-318 RGVAAAA
+318 RGIATAA

-350 DVARE
+350 DVNRE

-361 IADLPTPDQPT
+361 VVDLPTPDQPT
-372 EYVIGLR
+372 EYMIGLR

-389 SFFYALT
+389 SFFYALA

-403 VKAAMA
+403 VKAAMG

>member
-1 MTCPALLRLLAVVYG
+1 
-16 TPEYALDEAS
+16 
-26 RTSHPLYSVRLAK
+26 
-39 DNMTDH
+39 MTDI
-45 QRTLRRPLL
+45 QRSLRRPLL
-54 GGALT
+54 GAALS
-59 AAALGL
+59 AAALSL
-65 CGISPRLLAAGKRRV
+65 CGVSPALLAAGKRRV

-86 IEPGRYQNHPQ
+86 IEPGRYRDNPRS
-97 TRAFIDEMVA
+97 RAFIDDMVA
-107 SNGFQRA
+107 RHGFPRA
-114 ELEGWFSQA
+114 TLEDWFGQT
-123 VYSTTVARLIMPPTT
+123 VYSSTVARLIMPPAT
-138 PGKKSWRAY
+138 PGRKSWRAY

-168 ETLRR
+168 DTLRR

-199 GNFRVLDSLSTLAF
+199 GTFRVIDSLSTLAF

-221 EARTKLFRNQ
+221 EARTTLFRNQ
-231 LADYLL
+231 LSDYLL
-237 WCRDTKTD
+237 WCRDTSTD

-266 LREYAVDYDGDGHI
+266 LREYAIDYDGDGHI

-308 VWQIANDDGS
+308 AWRIAPDEGS
-318 RGVAAAA
+318 RGIATAA

-330 WPTRTLNQ
+330 WPTRTLSQ
-338 LTRAGLRVDEPI
+338 LLKAGLRVDEPI
-350 DVARE
+350 DLARE

-361 IADLPTPDQPT
+361 VVDLPTPGETTD
-372 EYVIGLR
+372 YMLGLR

-389 SFFYALT
+389 SFFYALA

>member
-1 MTCPALLRLLAVVYG
+1 
-16 TPEYALDEAS
+16 
-26 RTSHPLYSVRLAK
+26 
-39 DNMTDH
+39 MTDS
-45 QRTLRRPLL
+45 QRSLRRPLL
-54 GGALT
+54 GAAFA

-65 CGISPRLLAAGKRRV
+65 CGASPVLLAAGKRRV
-80 SVREEE
+80 SLREEE
-86 IEPGRYQNHPQ
+86 IEPGRYRDNPQ
-97 TRAFIDEMVA
+97 SRAFIDDMVA
-107 SNGFQRA
+107 RHGFNRA
-114 ELEGWFSQA
+114 ELQDWFGQA
-123 VYSTTVARLIMPPTT
+123 VYSATVARLIMPPAT

-168 ETLRR
+168 DTLRR

-199 GNFRVLDSLSTLAF
+199 GTFRVIDALSTLAF

-221 EARTKLFRNQ
+221 ESRAAMFRSQ
-231 LADYLL
+231 LTDYLL
-237 WCRDTKTD
+237 WCRDARTD

-266 LREYAVDYDGDGHI
+266 VREYAIDYDGDGRI
-280 DLRNSPTDAIGS
+280 DLRNSATDAIGS

-303 QGRPV
+303 AGRPV
-308 VWQIANDDGS
+308 AWRIAGDAGS
-318 RGVAAAA
+318 QGVAAAA

-338 LTRAGLRVDEPI
+338 LLKAGLRVDEPI
-350 DVARE
+350 DTARE

-361 IADLPTPDQPT
+361 VVDLPTPGEPT
-372 EYVIGLR
+372 EYMIGLR

-389 SFFYALT
+389 SFFYALS

-403 VKAAMA
+403 VRAAMG

>member
-1 MTCPALLRLLAVVYG
+1 
-16 TPEYALDEAS
+16 
-26 RTSHPLYSVRLAK
+26 
-39 DNMTDH
+39 MTDQ
-45 QRTLRRPLL
+45 QRTLRRPLI
-54 GGALT
+54 GAALT

-65 CGISPRLLAAGKRRV
+65 CGISPQLLAAGKRRV

-97 TRAFIDEMVA
+97 TRAFIDDMVA
-107 SNGFQRA
+107 RHGFQRDV
-114 ELEGWFSQA
+114 LESWFGQA
-123 VYSTTVARLIMPPTT
+123 VYSATVSRLIMPPTT

-168 ETLRR
+168 DTLRR

-221 EARTKLFRNQ
+221 EARTKLFRDQ
-231 LADYLL
+231 LADYLI

-266 LREYAVDYDGDGHI
+266 LREYAIDYDGDGHI
-280 DLRNSPTDAIGS
+280 DLRNSATDAIGS

-308 VWQIANDDGS
+308 VWNIANDDGS

-361 IADLPTPDQPT
+361 IVDLPTPDQPT
-372 EYVIGLR
+372 EYMIGLR

-389 SFFYALT
+389 SFFYALA

-403 VKAAMA
+403 VKAAMG